1 MIKRYLAQ
9 IFVVWAMLI
18 SLPSVALA
26 EEEQAPKLA
35 YFTLEPDL
43 TTNFYTKGKQLRYI
57 QVRID
62 VMVANETDL
71 SIIELHQPL
80 IRDAVIELLGQQSED
95 TITSLAGR
103 EDLRKTLVE
112 TLNAALLPETGKT
125 VIADLLFTKYLY
137 Q

>member
-9 IFVVWAMLI
+9 IFCVLSLLI
-18 SLPSVALA
+18 TLPALA
-26 EEEQAPKLA
+26 EDESAPKLA

-43 TTNFYTKGKQLRYI
+43 TTNFFTKGKKLGYI

-62 VMVANETDL
+62 IMVASEADL
-71 SIIELHQPL
+71 KVIEQHQPL
-80 IRDAVIELLGQQSED
+80 IRDAVIELLGRQSEE

-103 EDLRKTLVE
+103 EDLRKTLVSQLNE
-112 TLNAALLPETGKT
+112 TLLPETGKT
-125 VIADLLFTKYLY
+125 IIADLLFTKYLY